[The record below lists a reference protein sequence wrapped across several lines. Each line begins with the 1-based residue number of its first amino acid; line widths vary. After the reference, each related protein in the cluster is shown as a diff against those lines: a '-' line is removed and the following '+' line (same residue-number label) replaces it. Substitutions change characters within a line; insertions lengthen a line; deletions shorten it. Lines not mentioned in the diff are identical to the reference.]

1 MGKYSK
7 KSNSR
12 NWLLILLILL
22 LIALL
27 GVGIWIG
34 VSLNRQP
41 DDPNPNQSG
50 VQLDPNQGGVQLDP
64 NQGGYVDPNQGNN
77 TPSQGVAIPGWGK
90 IVIPPNTTEVT
101 VDFYNPEQ
109 NEGLYYLTFELRL
122 PDGNGGYEVLY
133 KSGLIEAG
141 NHIQKITLS
150 RGLAEGTYDAVI
162 FVQPYRMD
170 GITPTNNAET
180 RTQLIVK

>member
-1 MGKYSK
+1 MANSTETNNKNK
-7 KSNSR
+7 K
-12 NWLLILLILL
+12 WLLPLLILL
-22 LIALL
+22 LLALL

-34 VSLNRQP
+34 VSLNNQH
-41 DDPNPNQSG
+41 DNPN
-50 VQLDPNQGGVQLDP
+50 PNQGGVQLDP

-77 TPSQGVAIPGWGK
+77 TPAQGVAIPGWGK
-90 IVIPPNTTEVT
+90 ITVPVNETEVT
-101 VDFYNPEQ
+101 VDFFNPEQ
-109 NEGLYYLTFELRL
+109 NKDLYYLTFELRL

-150 RGLAEGTYDAVI
+150 RGLAEGTYDAII

>member
-1 MGKYSK
+1 MQNSNE
-7 KSNSR
+7 KSNNR
-12 NWLLILLILL
+12 KWLLPLLILL
-22 LIALL
+22 LLVLI

-34 VSLNRQP
+34 VSLNK
-41 DDPNPNQSG
+41 
-50 VQLDPNQGGVQLDP
+50 QLDVQLDP

-77 TPSQGVAIPGWGK
+77 TPSQGVAIPGWGT
-90 IVIPPNTTEVT
+90 ITIPVNTTEVT
-101 VDFYNPEQ
+101 VDFFNPEQ
-109 NEGLYYLTFELRL
+109 NKDLYYLTFELRL

-150 RGLAEGTYDAVI
+150 RGLEAGTYDAII

-170 GITPTNNAET
+170 GVTPTNNAET
-180 RTQLIVK
+180 KTQLIVK

>member
-1 MGKYSK
+1 MQNSNE
-7 KSNSR
+7 KSNNR
-12 NWLLILLILL
+12 KWLLPLLILL
-22 LIALL
+22 LLVLI

-34 VSLNRQP
+34 VSLNKQP
-41 DDPNPNQSG
+41 DDPNPN
-50 VQLDPNQGGVQLDP
+50 PGGVQLDP

-77 TPSQGVAIPGWGK
+77 TPSQGVAIPGWGT
-90 IVIPPNTTEVT
+90 ITIPVNTTEVT
-101 VDFYNPEQ
+101 VDFFNPEQ
-109 NEGLYYLTFELRL
+109 NKDLYYLTFELRL

-150 RGLAEGTYDAVI
+150 RGLKAGTYDAII

-170 GITPTNNAET
+170 GVTPTNNAET
-180 RTQLIVK
+180 KTQLIVK

>member
-1 MGKYSK
+1 MAKSTEKESK
-7 KSNSR
+7 NKK
-12 NWLLILLILL
+12 WLLILLILL

-34 VSLNRQP
+34 VSLNNQP
-41 DDPNPNQSG
+41 NDPTQI
-50 VQLDPNQGGVQLDP
+50 QGGVQLDP
-64 NQGGYVDPNQGNN
+64 NQGGYVDPNQGG
-77 TPSQGVAIPGWGK
+77 TASQGVAIPGWGK
-90 IVIPPNTTEVT
+90 ITIPVNETEVT

-109 NEGLYYLTFELRL
+109 NAGLYYLTFELRL

-150 RGLAEGTYDAVI
+150 RGLEAGTYDAII

-170 GITPTNNAET
+170 GVTPTNNAET
-180 RTQLIVK
+180 KTQLIVK

>member
-1 MGKYSK
+1 MANSTETNNKNK
-7 KSNSR
+7 K
-12 NWLLILLILL
+12 WLLPLLILL
-22 LIALL
+22 LLALL

-34 VSLNRQP
+34 ISLNKQP
-41 DDPNPNQSG
+41 DN
-50 VQLDPNQGGVQLDP
+50 PNQGGVQLDP
-64 NQGGYVDPNQGNN
+64 NQGGYVDPDQGNN
-77 TPSQGVAIPGWGK
+77 TPAQGVAIPGWGK
-90 IVIPPNTTEVT
+90 ITVPVNETEVT
-101 VDFYNPEQ
+101 VDFFNPEQ
-109 NEGLYYLTFELRL
+109 NKDLYYLTFELRL

-170 GITPTNNAET
+170 GVTPTNNAET

>member
-1 MGKYSK
+1 MSK
-7 KSNSR
+7 STEKESKNKK
-12 NWLLILLILL
+12 WLLILLILL
-22 LIALL
+22 LLALL

-34 VSLNRQP
+34 VSLNDQP
-41 DDPNPNQSG
+41 DDPTTNI
-50 VQLDPNQGGVQLDP
+50 GGVQLDP
-64 NQGGYVDPNQGNN
+64 NQGGYVDPNQGGS

-90 IVIPPNTTEVT
+90 ITIPVNETEVT

-109 NEGLYYLTFELRL
+109 NAGLYYLTFELRL

-150 RGLAEGTYDAVI
+150 RGLAEGTYDAII

-170 GITPTNNAET
+170 GVTPTNNAET
-180 RTQLIVK
+180 KTQLIVK